1 MRRRVDCLGIVVLLL
16 LLATGLPARA
26 EEILRDPTRPYSA
39 PRAISVSRPQFKVNA
54 IIMSDTRQVAIVN
67 GKRVGVG
74 ALVGGARVVSISR
87 NEIVLDFDGQPMT
100 LTLNGVSPE

>member
-1 MRRRVDCLGIVVLLL
+1 MRRRVDCLGVVALLV
-16 LLATGLPARA
+16 LAAAFPARA
-26 EEILRDPTRPYSA
+26 EDSLRDPTRPYSA

-74 ALVGGARVVSISR
+74 ALVSGARVVSISKR
-87 NEIVLDFDGQPMT
+87 EIVLDFDGEPMT
-100 LTLNGVSPE
+100 LTLNDVSPE